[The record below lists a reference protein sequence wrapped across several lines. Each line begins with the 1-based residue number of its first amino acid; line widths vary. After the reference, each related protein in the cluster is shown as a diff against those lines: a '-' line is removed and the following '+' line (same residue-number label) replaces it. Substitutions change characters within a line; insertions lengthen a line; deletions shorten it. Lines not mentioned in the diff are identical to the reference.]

1 MGLNVLKSKWD
12 LIYDKIMFSIRTS
25 DLPIRINPYNLY
37 DINNLVKSL
46 RFYA

>member
-25 DLPIRINPYNLY
+25 DLRINPYNLY